1 MVPTVLAVPKVTVV
15 VAPALQITWSDGW
28 FTCPVGFTVMVKVLV
43 SPVQFTLPFAKVG
56 VTTIVA
62 TTGAVP
68 VFTAVNE
75 AMFPVPDAPRP
86 TLVVEFVQ
94 A

>member
-1 MVPTVLAVPKVTVV
+1 MVVPKVTVAV
-15 VAPALQITWSDGW
+15 DVALQTTWLAGW
-28 FTCPVGFTVMVKVLV
+28 FTCPVGFTVMVKVFVGPAQPTEPLV
-43 SPVQFTLPFAKVG
+43 KVG

-62 TTGAVP
+62 TTGEVP

-75 AMFPVPDAPRP
+75 AMFPVPDARSPIP
-86 TLVVEFVQ
+86 GVSFVH